1 MMGLG
6 KREGNILVLG
16 LAHPSYP
23 HVQMEKEVLEQLGA
37 SHPQSSSSLASAAI
51 PCPELKTKMDFLL
64 LLLFSSSSYP
74 PSTHSEEGSEVG
86 ERVGAVG
93 GLERVSHFKTAKN
106 PTLK

>member
-6 KREGNILVLG
+6 KQEGDILVLA
-16 LAHPSYP
+16 LAHSSCP
-23 HVQMEKEVLEQLGA
+23 HVQMEKEVLEQLGN
-37 SHPQSSSSLASAAI
+37 SHPQSSSLASTTI

-64 LLLFSSSSYP
+64 FSSSSSYP

-93 GLERVSHFKTAKN
+93 GLERVSHFRTAKN